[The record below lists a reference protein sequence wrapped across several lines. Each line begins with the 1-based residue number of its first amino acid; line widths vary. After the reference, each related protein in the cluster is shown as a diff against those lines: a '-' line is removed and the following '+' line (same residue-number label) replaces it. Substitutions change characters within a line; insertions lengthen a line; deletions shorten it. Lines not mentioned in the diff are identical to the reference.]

1 MGSIFSSWPCIP
13 VHVHTFSYSV
23 ATSYALP
30 TGEATH
36 LSSDF
41 RRICETYFP
50 HGELAQIIARQHVGT
65 PQAQHRVSMHGE
77 GCTVSSSLVH
87 HCLSGVLM
95 DTRAEALT
103 P

>member
-1 MGSIFSSWPCIP
+1 MDWSIWPCIH
-13 VHVHTFSYSV
+13 VHVHTSSYSV
-23 ATSYALP
+23 AISYALP

-65 PQAQHRVSMHGE
+65 PQAHGE